1 MSIIKLIHKALSDAD
16 IRKILG
22 QDAKIVKYSELS
34 QFTDIDQLL
43 PNQLDFCI
51 VLYEDS
57 IDHGHWVGLSKYDGR
72 YEHFDSYGLQPD
84 KELAWISIQKRRSL
98 HEDEPYLSNLLK
110 HEQYAYNNVR
120 YQQSDVGVNT
130 CGYHVVHRLYRLL
143 HQKVDLGA
151 YHNFMHSLKEDFNT
165 SYDIIV
171 AEFIQPFFAT

>member
-34 QFTDIDQLL
+34 QVTDIDQLL

-57 IDHGHWVGLSKYDGR
+57 IDHGHWVGLSNYDGR

-84 KELAWISIQKRRSL
+84 KELAWISMQKRRAL
-98 HEDEPYLSNLLK
+98 HEDLSLI
-110 HEQYAYNNVR
+110 H
-120 YQQSDVGVNT
+120 
-130 CGYHVVHRLYRLL
+130 
-143 HQKVDLGA
+143 
-151 YHNFMHSLKEDFNT
+151 
-165 SYDIIV
+165 I
-171 AEFIQPFFAT
+171 